1 MPCCGVQVYRGTW
14 KHTDIAAKEYLPIE
28 PAQEAPSSSKDLPSD
43 AAMAH
48 ARAALAKEV
57 HWLTSL
63 NHPNLVR
70 FCAVCLERPL
80 VVMEFYKVR
89 RQHGWLVLLATTSA
103 CVSNGICSCIRPTCH
118 VVAVTTMMN
127 LAAC

>member
-1 MPCCGVQVYRGTW
+1 MQAGFFCCV
-14 KHTDIAAKEYLPIE
+14 
-28 PAQEAPSSSKDLPSD
+28 D
-43 AAMAH
+43 ACVLVCLLACCLFVCLSVLQ
-48 ARAALAKEV
+48 AALAKEV

-89 RQHGWLVLLATTSA
+89 PGS
-103 CVSNGICSCIRPTCH
+103 IK
-118 VVAVTTMMN
+118 
-127 LAAC
+127 

>member
-1 MPCCGVQVYRGTW
+1 MYRGTW

-28 PAQEAPSSSKDLPSD
+28 PAQEAPSSSSKDSPSN

-80 VVMEFYKVR
+80 VVMEFYKVNGEGGNGKEEREGRAER
-89 RQHGWLVLLATTSA
+89 RTGGRKEAV
-103 CVSNGICSCIRPTCH
+103 VVPTWWQQGSSSRMH
-118 VVAVTTMMN
+118 AP
-127 LAAC
+127 

>member
-1 MPCCGVQVYRGTW
+1 VPRAVLCAVQ
-14 KHTDIAAKEYLPIE
+14 
-28 PAQEAPSSSKDLPSD
+28 
-43 AAMAH
+43 
-48 ARAALAKEV
+48 AALAKEV

-89 RQHGWLVLLATTSA
+89 LQPSCCCCCCCCWVSACFVGGLLA
-103 CVSNGICSCIRPTCH
+103 RPLCH
-118 VVAVTTMMN
+118 T
-127 LAAC
+127 LL